1 MFIGS
6 RRSRGQTIVIFALA
20 LTALIGMVGLVI
32 DGGNAFA
39 QQRKTQNGADA
50 AAEAGATELA
60 RRAIGVPGTDAQW
73 DARVWQA
80 IQSSITYNDVVLNGI
95 PQYTDFDGNPV
106 GNINT
111 GTIPAAARGVFV
123 LANRDFPTYLTGIFG
138 MTHLTATAPAT
149 ARTGYLSTFS
159 PAGLLPVTF
168 PVLLEQCIPGSGSNG
183 LVLPT
188 YGSPPSHAW
197 PTGPNNVVALPFC
210 ANGPGN
216 VGWIDWTPPAGGA
229 SELAG
234 QITNPNGPS
243 IHVNH
248 WYYIT
253 QTGDITSVDS
263 AMDTWEGRDIYI
275 PIYYVEVGSGSPPVP
290 TLIGTCDT
298 TPSDL
303 GDVHSCPAGH
313 LGGNGS
319 NQWYYIT
326 AFASFHLLHSYIAQ
340 NHQAECND
348 TSTLVSV
355 ATFSGN
361 PENNCLIG
369 YFNDAVIVGGGEVQL
384 NAPNSEFHSFGVQLI
399 K

>member
-73 DARVWQA
+73 DARGWQA

-111 GTIPAAARGVFV
+111 GTIPAAARGVSV

-159 PAGLLPVTF
+159 PAGLLP
-168 PVLLEQCIPGSGSNG
+168 
-183 LVLPT
+183 
-188 YGSPPSHAW
+188 
-197 PTGPNNVVALPFC
+197 
-210 ANGPGN
+210 
-216 VGWIDWTPPAGGA
+216 
-229 SELAG
+229 
-234 QITNPNGPS
+234 
-243 IHVNH
+243 
-248 WYYIT
+248 
-253 QTGDITSVDS
+253 
-263 AMDTWEGRDIYI
+263 
-275 PIYYVEVGSGSPPVP
+275 
-290 TLIGTCDT
+290 
-298 TPSDL
+298 
-303 GDVHSCPAGH
+303 
-313 LGGNGS
+313 
-319 NQWYYIT
+319 
-326 AFASFHLLHSYIAQ
+326 
-340 NHQAECND
+340 
-348 TSTLVSV
+348 
-355 ATFSGN
+355 
-361 PENNCLIG
+361 
-369 YFNDAVIVGGGEVQL
+369 
-384 NAPNSEFHSFGVQLI
+384 
-399 K
+399 